1 MYSTSQRLGLIA
13 CRYLVEK
20 YEEQI
25 NVSAPDI
32 AQKYNMNVRAL
43 MPALRKLTQ
52 AGILNSQIGGKAP
65 GFMFSKDPKNI
76 SLYEVIIELS
86 EERKTWCCRNTT
98 SIINCGMQT
107 CDSCNIYRT
116 ITGGMDKIHEVFK
129 HVSVFD
135 HCKSA
140 QKDTTT
146 I

>member
-1 MYSTSQRLGLIA
+1 MFSTSQRLGLIA

-20 YEEQI
+20 HKEQV

-52 AGILNSQIGGKAP
+52 AGILTSQIGGRTP
-65 GFMFSKDPKNI
+65 GFIFAKDPKKI

-86 EERKTWCCRNTT
+86 GERTMWCCRNTIS
-98 SIINCGMQT
+98 SIDCGMQT
-107 CDSCNIYRT
+107 CDSCKIHKT
-116 ITGGMDKIHEVFK
+116 ITSGIDKIYESFK

-135 HCKSA
+135 HFKSA
-140 QKDTTT
+140 KNIVTV
-146 I
+146 